1 MRKWLLLPTIL
12 CGTFMASFDYMVV
25 NVAAPSFR
33 TDLRAGPA
41 ALELIVGGYAF
52 TYASGMVT
60 GGRLGDLVGH
70 KQAFITGMAGF
81 TLASLLCGL
90 AQTPAQ
96 LVGARMLQ
104 GLTAALMAPQVL
116 ALITAAFSAADRAR
130 ALAWFGVVLGLG
142 GVIGQVLGGVLLE
155 ANLFELGWRTIF
167 LVNVPVGALA
177 IIAAREVL
185 PAGVRGAGRLD
196 LVGAAGISA
205 GLGLALAPLVL
216 GQGYYLLL
224 VAVPALAAALAWE
237 RRAKQPLLPLTLF
250 RERAFSVGL
259 LVNVAFMVSFG
270 GLMFVLTLLLQTNL
284 GLRPLAAGLTFLPLA
299 LASMATSLIGPRLVA
314 KFGLAVLAAGAMTEL
329 LGLVSLAIELHG
341 ADLAVAWMLAPL
353 TVIGAGS
360 GLVLPALIGL
370 VLQGV
375 PPKQAGAAAGVLT
388 TSQQFAAATG
398 VAALG
403 AVYFAKGNAELVAW
417 LDAGLI
423 AAMAALTALLREQSL
438 ELRDKLGSRHRQ
450 SEVPHAAESQV

>member
-1 MRKWLLLPTIL
+1 
-12 CGTFMASFDYMVV
+12 
-25 NVAAPSFR
+25 
-33 TDLRAGPA
+33 
-41 ALELIVGGYAF
+41 
-52 TYASGMVT
+52 
-60 GGRLGDLVGH
+60 
-70 KQAFITGMAGF
+70 
-81 TLASLLCGL
+81 
-90 AQTPAQ
+90 
-96 LVGARMLQ
+96 
-104 GLTAALMAPQVL
+104 
-116 ALITAAFSAADRAR
+116 
-130 ALAWFGVVLGLG
+130 
-142 GVIGQVLGGVLLE
+142 VLGGVLLE

-314 KFGLAVLAAGAMTEL
+314 RFGLAVLAAGAMTEL

-423 AAMAALTALLREQSL
+423 ATMAALTALLREQSL
-438 ELRDKLGSRHRQ
+438 KLRDKLGSRHRQ